1 MYGLNRHP
9 TSKTDSVTLNAD
21 PTVVQEE
28 TEPLSAT
35 QTHVEAG
42 FNHKKSNK
50 QCHIFFQHFF
60 ALHQAQKIMGVKK
73 LVSFGWAAGG
83 VVEIS
88 CGTIIIVSGSENHE
102 K

>member
-42 FNHKKSNK
+42 SNHKKSN
-50 QCHIFFQHFF
+50 IP
-60 ALHQAQKIMGVKK
+60 APP
-73 LVSFGWAAGG
+73 GG
-83 VVEIS
+83 NVETRTNIA
-88 CGTIIIVSGSENHE
+88 TIKGS